1 MTINQLR
8 QYRKLKGRMLLLKTE
23 RDELILKSKVTDGT
37 GCKSNKTSDVVADT
51 VQERQKISDDIE
63 KLEKKLNYMES
74 YIDNCDED
82 YSTMLRLHYI
92 KGEQWTAIA
101 MKKGGNNTADG
112 VRMACHR
119 YVKNN
124 P

>member
-8 QYRKLKGRMLLLKTE
+8 QYRKLKGRMLLLETE
-23 RDELILKSKVTDGT
+23 RDELILKSKVMDGT
-37 GCKSNKTSDVVADT
+37 GSKSNKTSDTVAQT
-51 VQERQKISDDIE
+51 VIERDKLQEDIE
-63 KLEKKLNYMES
+63 CLEQRLQAVED
-74 YIDNCDED
+74 YISQCDED

>member
-37 GCKSNKTSDVVADT
+37 GCKSNKTSDTVADV
-51 VQERQKISDDIE
+51 VQERAKINEDIE
-63 KLEKKLNYMES
+63 YLEQRLNAVEG
-74 YIDNCDED
+74 YISQCDE
-82 YSTMLRLHYI
+82 YFGTMLRLHYI
-92 KGEQWTAIA
+92 EGKTWTAIA

>member
-51 VQERQKISDDIE
+51 VQERAKINEDIE
-63 KLEKKLNYMES
+63 YLEQRLNAVEG
-74 YIDNCDED
+74 YISQCDE
-82 YSTMLRLHYI
+82 YFGTMLRMHYI
-92 KGEQWTAIA
+92 DGKTWTAIA
-101 MKKGGNNTADG
+101 MKQGGNNTGDS
-112 VRMACHR
+112 VRKQCHR
-119 YVKNN
+119 YVSKNS
-124 P
+124 